1 MPPSYIE
8 QEETQI
14 GREVVKEP
22 AAICEVSTTAS
33 AWSVVASPTI
43 NRVAREENVDH
54 IVMGTRGL
62 GGVSGVLLGS
72 VTTQVLQLGDVPV
85 TFVK

>member
-1 MPPSYIE
+1 M
-8 QEETQI
+8 
-14 GREVVKEP
+14 KEP

-72 VTTQVLQLGDVPV
+72 VTTHVLQLVDVPV